1 MEFIKK
7 ALTTAKWLIIAD
19 IVVGIIVSV
28 IMAITMLGCGD
39 DSGIPGPILID
50 GSIVGEDGGNN
61 DGNIDDDGFVPYIDE
76 FGYVVL
82 GEGISYKAF
91 NDGDDGPYNWY
102 SDRIVWL
109 NSVCGDHEMGDTA
122 RYWFLLNNISATEIR
137 VKLFT
142 RNPNQHPDSAASTE
156 IVLTLDPSSITPNKA
171 TYVVEDLLTPAPM
184 FMMHTT
190 QYAYLDGHWD
200 GDLVNF
206 KISLWYNHPA
216 TLVDFEGYW
225 TLRNEQV
232 IERLGV
238 TLPCLFHS
246 DFVESWM

>member
-50 GSIVGEDGGNN
+50 GSVVGEDGGN
-61 DGNIDDDGFVPYIDE
+61 DGFVPYIDE

-82 GEGISYKAF
+82 GDGISYKAF
-91 NDGDDGPYNWY
+91 NDGDDVPNSWP

-109 NSVCGDHEMGDTA
+109 HAVCGDYEWDNA
-122 RYWFLLNNISATEIR
+122 SRYWFLLNNISATEIR

-142 RNPNQHPDSAASTE
+142 LNPNQRPDLAASTE
-156 IVLTLDPSSITPNKA
+156 IVLTLDPSSITNNKA

-184 FMMHTT
+184 FLTH
-190 QYAYLDGHWD
+190 ADYLSGHWD

-206 KISLWYNHPA
+206 EVSLWYNHPA

-225 TLRNEQV
+225 TLRNEDV
-232 IERLGV
+232 VERLGV
-238 TLPCLFHS
+238 SLPCLFHS
-246 DFVESWM
+246 DFAESWM